1 MANIGFATLSV
12 IPSLRGMEQAMN
24 SQLSGMMPRV
34 GATAGQQMGSGITSS
49 LGRALSGVASTLG
62 NVLYGAAQTAG
73 VAVGG
78 ILSTAIGKGLSR
90 LVGIEEAQAKLRGL
104 GHDAENIQTIMDA
117 ALQSV
122 LGTAFGL
129 QDAATV
135 AAQVVAA
142 GVEPGEE
149 LLDVLQRVADTATI
163 AGDELTNIG
172 LIFAQIIGGGRVMTQ
187 DLRQLEARGIPV
199 FKWLADEM
207 GVSMQ
212 AMREM
217 VADGEVQSE
226 TFLKVVRDNIAGAA
240 LESGQTTRGAFRNLG
255 AALSRFGAVILG
267 PFFTE
272 ARDLFNGLITV
283 FDDLGARFG
292 PAMDRLAESEGFRR
306 FQDMI
311 RRIPELLLGAVD
323 AFSRFGK
330 ALAPIGA
337 FIGASMLVPLRN
349 LAGMFGLALPAI
361 NPFIAALV
369 ALALTF
375 PQVRAALSGVF
386 DAIRQVVEGFRRGAE
401 GPVSR
406 WVTFGQQ
413 LRDAWEAVK
422 DLFAGPLKTAVEDLR
437 VTFSPLVDEFQQMA
451 DIEIRNPL
459 HWLDDLPSGIEGFGE
474 LLTDAT
480 GALRENDEEARTAAA
495 GIGGL
500 LTAFLGFRAVT
511 GIIGAIGSAASGT
524 GSLLS
529 GLTTALGG
537 PVGIA
542 VVALGGLA
550 AAVWHL
556 WETNEEFRQ
565 GVTEVWENHIQPVVQ
580 RVVDW
585 FTGTAVPALSAAW
598 QWLVDAA
605 GRVATG
611 IGDAWGTVQGVV
623 GPVVQWLSTH
633 VAPTVGSVFGF
644 IGSAAQL
651 MYTVVA
657 ESIGLVMKVFGPWI
671 EFLINVV
678 QGFVDFMMPVWQA
691 VWDFVVATVESLF
704 GPVVSW
710 IEDRLA
716 DIRQFFDNT
725 RTVVDTVRTIFKQV
739 ADEVGRWIDAA
750 VEWVRGF
757 PDQIRSIF
765 SNAGQWLIGAG
776 KAIIDGLW
784 QGMKEAWNNL
794 TGWIG
799 GLGDWI
805 RNNKGPASKDRVL
818 LKPAGQLII
827 GGLREGMQA
836 EWASTQA
843 WLQRVAPQ
851 LAGMFDPISLP
862 NVQVGFDQPLPLD
875 KMPLPAGRGDIII
888 EEGAV
893 QINNPEPE
901 PGSDSL
907 MSATLAYATSSFLW
921 RS

>member
-24 SQLSGMMPRV
+24 SQLSGMMPRI

-49 LGRALSGVASTLG
+49 LGRALSGVASTIG

-104 GHDAENIQTIMDA
+104 GHDAETIQTIMDA
-117 ALQSV
+117 ALESV

-163 AGDELTNIG
+163 AGDDLTNIG
-172 LIFAQIIGGGRVMTQ
+172 LIFAQIIGSGRVMTQ

-217 VADGEVQSE
+217 VSEGEVQSE

-323 AFSRFGK
+323 AFSRFRR

-337 FIGASMLVPLRN
+337 FIGASMLVSLRN

-386 DAIRQVVEGFRRGAE
+386 DAIRQVVEGFRQGAE

-406 WVTFGQQ
+406 WVIFGQQ
-413 LRDAWEAVK
+413 LRNAWEAVK

-451 DIEIRNPL
+451 DIEIHNPL
-459 HWLDDLPSGIEGFGE
+459 HWLDDLPTGIEGFGE

-500 LTAFLGFRAVT
+500 ITAFLGFRAVT

-529 GLTTALGG
+529 GLSAAVGG
-537 PVGIA
+537 PVGLIA
-542 VVALGGLA
+542 IALAGVGA
-550 AAVWHL
+550 ALWHL
-556 WETNEEFRQ
+556 WETNDGFRQ
-565 GVTEVWENHIQPVVQ
+565 AVTDAWENHIQPVIQQVS
-580 RVVDW
+580 DW
-585 FTGTAVPALSAAW
+585 FTGTAAPALAGAW
-598 QWLVDAA
+598 QWLTGAA
-605 GRVATG
+605 QSAGTA
-611 IGDAWGTVQGVV
+611 IGTAWTNIQAVV
-623 GPVVQWLSTH
+623 GPVVAWFSTH
-633 VAPTVGSVFGF
+633 VAPTIGSVFGF
-644 IGSAAQL
+644 IGSAASL
-651 MYTVVA
+651 MFEIVST
-657 ESIGLVMKVFGPWI
+657 VFGWI
-671 EFLINVV
+671 GKVVGTWIGFLWNLIS
-678 QGFVDFMMPVWQA
+678 GFVELVMPVWEA
-691 VWDFVVATVESLF
+691 VWNFIAGIVEELF
-704 GPVVSW
+704 GPVVTW

-716 DIRQFFDNT
+716 DIRQFFDNA
-725 RTVVDTVRTIFKQV
+725 REVVDTVR
-739 ADEVGRWIDAA
+739 E
-750 VEWVRGF
+750 
-757 PDQIRSIF
+757 IF
-765 SNAGQWLIGAG
+765 SDVSETISEKIDEAAAWVEELPDRILGFFSDAGSLLFGIGEQ
-776 KAIIDGLW
+776 IIQGLW
-784 QGMKEAWNNL
+784 DGMKNIWNNV

-805 RNNKGPASKDRVL
+805 RDNKGPASKDRVL